1 MNNALLVYIFSFVFT
16 LTTSS
21 INTEPHKKLA
31 NRIEKAI
38 DNRSYALY
46 ALLDN
51 QDFQLPKFE
60 IFSKALDGFYE
71 LKNNGKVQKDVLTII
86 DFSLPS
92 TEKRLWVID
101 LATNT
106 ILFQSLVA
114 HGKNSGEAFAVS
126 FSNEMDS
133 NKSCLGFFVTGE
145 CYKGKHGLSLKLDG
159 LEKGVNNNARTRGI
173 VIHGAEYVSSNFIKQ
188 QERIGRSQGCPA
200 LPMNLFQPII
210 KSIKDKSCLF
220 IYHSTL
226 QNTPNDLLI
235 S

>member
-16 LTTSS
+16 LTTCS

-114 HGKNSGEAFAVS
+114 HGKILAKLSRFLFQMKWIQIKVVLVFCNRR
-126 FSNEMDS
+126 MLQR
-133 NKSCLGFFVTGE
+133 KTRTFVKIRRFRKR
-145 CYKGKHGLSLKLDG
+145 C
-159 LEKGVNNNARTRGI
+159 
-173 VIHGAEYVSSNFIKQ
+173 KQ
-188 QERIGRSQGCPA
+188 QCK
-200 LPMNLFQPII
+200 N
-210 KSIKDKSCLF
+210 
-220 IYHSTL
+220 
-226 QNTPNDLLI
+226 
-235 S
+235 